1 MDTAPSATRRK
12 SYSGDLKL
20 VGKQAENIVLKW
32 LRSNPTV
39 LGVTDL
45 SDIEQVQHTDC
56 DFLVRFR
63 KGGHTLAEV
72 KSDRHMR
79 WDGNLVFELARI
91 YHVARPENA
100 VQLGWS
106 ASTVA
111 RWLII
116 YSPTEKAI
124 YIFPVERVR
133 QVMQRYTQQKR
144 NQTKP
149 VWIPTDLTKST
160 LILLIPLSEF
170 RGAYRR
176 YEIAEEKP

>member
-1 MDTAPSATRRK
+1 LDTAPSATRQK
-12 SYSGDLKL
+12 SYSGALK
-20 VGKQAENIVLKW
+20 VAGKQAESIVLKW
-32 LRSNPTV
+32 LRDNPTV

-45 SDIEQVQHTDC
+45 SDVEQVQHTDC
-56 DFLVRFR
+56 DFLIRMR
-63 KGGHTLAEV
+63 SGGHALAEV

-91 YHVARPENA
+91 YHVGKPENA

-111 RWLII
+111 TWLII
-116 YSPTEKAI
+116 YSPQEKAI
-124 YIFPVERVR
+124 YVFPVARVR
-133 QVMQRYTQQKR
+133 EVMQRYTQQKR

-176 YEIAEEKP
+176 YELEEEP